1 MAGPDA
7 GRAFTA
13 RHAVIV
19 ALAAVLAFG
28 PLVLSSY
35 WIGLLTQVVILAILA
50 MSLDIL
56 LGYTGLPSLGH
67 AAYFGVAAYA
77 VAVLS
82 TTYRAD
88 FWTCVVAGVVIGTAL
103 AAAFGLVVSHVRSV
117 YFLMIT
123 LALGMV
129 LWGLSYRWIP
139 VTGGDNGISGIPSLE
154 THAGLPIAGPAVF
167 YYVTLVVFLAC
178 AALMRRLVRS
188 PFGLTLRGIRENE
201 GRMRSLGFNTWLH
214 CYLSYVIAGAFASVA
229 GVMWAYYNGFV
240 SPTYLDLT
248 ASSELFLMVTLGG
261 PATLVGPLLGAGVIV
276 LLKNVMSAYTAR
288 WLLILGIVYIV
299 AILAAPQGIWNLGG
313 RRPA

>member
-1 MAGPDA
+1 
-7 GRAFTA
+7 
-13 RHAVIV
+13 
-19 ALAAVLAFG
+19 
-28 PLVLSSY
+28 
-35 WIGLLTQVVILAILA
+35 
-50 MSLDIL
+50 MSLDVL

-67 AAYFGVAAYA
+67 AAFFGVAAYA

-82 TTYRAD
+82 TAYRAD
-88 FWTCVVAGVVIGTAL
+88 FWVCVVVAILAGTAL
-103 AAAFGLVVSHVRSV
+103 AAAFGLVVSHVRDV

-139 VTGGDNGISGIPSLE
+139 VTGGDNGISGIPDLLV
-154 THAGLPIAGPAVF
+154 HAGFPQGGAVAY
-167 YYVTLVVFLAC
+167 YYVNLFVLLAC
-178 AALMRRLVRS
+178 AAAMLLLVRS

-201 GRMRSLGFNTWLH
+201 GRMKSLGFNTWLH

-240 SPTYLDLT
+240 SPTYLELT

-261 PATLVGPLLGAGVIV
+261 PATLFGPLLGAGIIV

-288 WLLILGIVYIV
+288 WLLVLGIVYIV
-299 AILAAPQGIWNLGG
+299 AILAAPKGLWNLG
-313 RRPA
+313 RR